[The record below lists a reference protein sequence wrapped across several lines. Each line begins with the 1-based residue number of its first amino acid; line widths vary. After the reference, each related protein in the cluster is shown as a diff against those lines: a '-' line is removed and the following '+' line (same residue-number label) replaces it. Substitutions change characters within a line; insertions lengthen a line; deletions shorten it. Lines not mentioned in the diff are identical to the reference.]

1 MEVKGVKFMY
11 ILGIDGGG
19 TKTTALIADEYGNV
33 YSQAITGRSNP
44 NTLSEE
50 QFEHVIIDLLNQ
62 LRENNKD
69 IFNRIEVCF
78 AGMAGVGESGR
89 DEKMKSL
96 LLQHLPLNS
105 LVIVQN
111 DAVNALYSGTLGSP
125 GIVQIA
131 GTGAITIGL
140 NENKKMV
147 RVGGWGYLFDDEGSG
162 FYLGNEALRAAFQ
175 HYDGRGMDTALTE
188 AIIKH
193 FEVKAV
199 PDLIEKI
206 YGKDHP
212 RSVIA
217 PISRYVVKL
226 AEQGDQIANK
236 IIEKACKKMMQSI
249 KSCHSQL
256 FNRDHHTSV
265 ILSGGVFTN
274 DVIFIEHF
282 QKLSIESN
290 PNLKFSKT
298 LIPPVGGAIAAG
310 LRAVQKNIEPNFV
323 EILNNGVKL

>member
-1 MEVKGVKFMY
+1 MVGKGVNSMY

-44 NTLSEE
+44 NTLSQE
-50 QFEHVIIDLLNQ
+50 QFEQVMGDLLHQ
-62 LRENNKD
+62 LRENNED

-89 DEKMKSL
+89 DEQMKSL
-96 LLQHLPLNS
+96 FFQHLPKNS
-105 LVIVQN
+105 TVIVQN

-140 NENKKMV
+140 NENNKMV

-162 FYLGNEALRAAFQ
+162 FYLGNEALRAVFQ
-175 HYDGRGMDTALTE
+175 HHDGRGIETALTD
-188 AIIKH
+188 AILRH
-193 FEVKAV
+193 FEVMNV
-199 PDLIEKI
+199 PNLIEKI
-206 YGKDHP
+206 YGKEHP

-217 PISRYVVKL
+217 PISQYVVKQ
-226 AEQGDQIANK
+226 AELGDHVANT
-236 IIEKACKKMMQSI
+236 IIENACERMMHSI
-249 KSCHSQL
+249 KTCHNQL
-256 FNRDHHTSV
+256 FDSDHQTSI

-274 DVIFIEHF
+274 DAIFIEQF
-282 QKLSIESN
+282 KKLSREN
-290 PNLKFSKT
+290 HPNLKFSKT
-298 LIPPVGGAIAAG
+298 QIPPVGGAIAAG
-310 LRAVQKNIEPNFV
+310 LRAVQKNIGPNFV
-323 EILNNGVKL
+323 ETLNKGVKL

>member
-1 MEVKGVKFMY
+1 MY

-19 TKTTALIADEYGNV
+19 TKTTAIIADENGNV

-50 QFEHVIIDLLNQ
+50 QFEQVMGDLLHQ
-62 LRENNKD
+62 LRKNNED
-69 IFNRIEVCF
+69 IFNRIDVCF

-89 DEKMKSL
+89 DEMMKTL
-96 LLQHLPLNS
+96 LLKHLPSNP

-140 NENKKMV
+140 NENNKMV

-162 FYLGNEALRAAFQ
+162 FYLGNEALRAVFQ
-175 HYDGRGMDTALTE
+175 QYDGRGMDTTLTN
-188 AIIKH
+188 IILNY
-193 FEVKAV
+193 FAVMNV

-217 PISRYVVKL
+217 PISQYVVRE
-226 AEQGDQIANK
+226 AELGDHVASSILEN
-236 IIEKACKKMMQSI
+236 ACVKMIHSI
-249 KSCHSQL
+249 KTCHSQL
-256 FNRDHHTSV
+256 VDRNHPTSV

-274 DVIFIEHF
+274 DAIFIEHF
-282 QKLSIESN
+282 KKLSSETH

-298 LIPPVGGAIAAG
+298 LISPVGGAIAAG
-310 LRAVQKNIEPNFV
+310 VRAVQKNIGPNFV
-323 EILNNGVKL
+323 ETLNKGVKR

>member
-1 MEVKGVKFMY
+1 MEVKGVKCMY

-19 TKTTALIADEYGNV
+19 TKTTAIIADENGKV
-33 YSQAITGRSNP
+33 YSQTITGSSNP
-44 NTLSEE
+44 NTLSQE
-50 QFEHVIIDLLNQ
+50 QFEQVMSDLLNQ
-62 LRENNKD
+62 LRENNED
-69 IFNRIEVCF
+69 IFSRIEVCF

-96 LLQHLPLNS
+96 LLQHLPSNP

-140 NENKKMV
+140 NDKNKMV
-147 RVGGWGYLFDDEGSG
+147 RVGGWGYLFDDDGSG
-162 FYLGNEALRAAFQ
+162 FYLGNEALRAVFQ
-175 HYDGRGMDTALTE
+175 QYDGRGMDTALTE
-188 AIIKH
+188 AVLYH
-193 FEVKAV
+193 FEVMTV

-217 PISRYVVKL
+217 PLSRYVVKL
-226 AEQGDQIANK
+226 AELGDQVANT
-236 IIEKACKKMMQSI
+236 IIENACEKMMHSI
-249 KSCHSQL
+249 KTCHSQL
-256 FNRDHHTSV
+256 FEQDHHTSV

-274 DVIFIEHF
+274 EEIFIQHF
-282 QKLSIESN
+282 KKHSIETY

-310 LRAVQKNIEPNFV
+310 IKAVQNSIEPNFV
-323 EILNNGVKL
+323 ETLNKGVKL